1 VTFAPGIM
9 YAFRRPR
16 IVAILPA
23 YNEEDVIASVIRH
36 YLEDG
41 VEVYVIDNCSTDAT
55 AEIAR
60 QWIGSGVIGVERF
73 PDDVGG
79 SERAKKEYMWGEI
92 LRRNEA
98 LAATLGADWYIR
110 ADADEFRVGP
120 WPDMSHA
127 EAIALVD
134 ALGYTAVQSEVLE
147 FRPTD
152 DSFPSGGDPREFIHH
167 YEPAEFANTLWIKAW
182 KQPAAGVPV
191 QIARTGGHAAEFDGR
206 RLCPVHFISLHY
218 PIRTPEHAKRK
229 IFKERLER
237 YPKEE
242 REMGWHN
249 HWDDLAAS
257 ATDFLWDP
265 ADLIRYDL
273 TEVRNRVLAQGAVD
287 MMLATRLHG
296 LDLAAPP
303 DFNERFAAWFGHAC
317 NATGPLTVDGM
328 EAAHNAM
335 RMMAAAAYKGTP
347 AVTPDPVLT
356 HAALTLLEA
365 SIAHARGTGS
375 FHGATYLRES
385 RDTLLPLAIRQHDQ
399 EARAASGAA
408 DASPVM
414 PDVPRNAPCPCG
426 SGLKF
431 KRCHGMRAAA

>member
-1 VTFAPGIM
+1 VSFAPGIM
-9 YAFRRPR
+9 YRFRFPR

-23 YNEEDVIASVIRH
+23 FNEEDVIASVIQH
-36 YLEDG
+36 YLDDG
-41 VEVYVIDNCSTDAT
+41 VEVYLIDNCSTDGT

-60 QWIGSGVIGVERF
+60 QWLGNGVINVERF

-79 SERAKKEYMWGEI
+79 SDRAKKEYMWGEI

-98 LAATLGADWYIR
+98 LATELGADWYIR

-120 WPDMSHA
+120 WPGMSHA
-127 EAIALVD
+127 EAIKLVD
-134 ALGYTAVQSEVLE
+134 ALGYTAVQSQVLE

-152 DSFPSGGDPREFIHH
+152 DSFPSGGDPRDFIHY

-182 KQPAAGVPV
+182 KQPPAGVPV
-191 QIARTGGHAAEFDGR
+191 QIARTGGHAAEFEGR

-265 ADLIRYDL
+265 ADLIRYDVAD
-273 TEVRNRVLAQGAVD
+273 VRNRVLAEGALD
-287 MMLATRLHG
+287 MILATRLHG
-296 LDLAAPP
+296 LDLTAPP
-303 DFNERFAAWFGHAC
+303 DFNARFASWFGHAC
-317 NATGPLTVDGM
+317 NAGGPLTVEGM

-365 SIAHARGTGS
+365 SIAHARGQGS
-375 FHGATYLRES
+375 FHNATYLSQS
-385 RDTLLPLAIRQHDQ
+385 RDAVLPLAVRQHEQDTPA
-399 EARAASGAA
+399 EPTPMPAPAT
-408 DASPVM
+408 

-431 KRCHGMRAAA
+431 KRCHGMAAAA